1 MPDLSYLKHVISMLT
16 VLCYDQHRS
25 TSLIPSHCEDLM
37 KANVHEFIV
46 FLVSISS
53 CSLRKPMFI
62 DKSDCHQCWPME
74 TSAETP

>member
-1 MPDLSYLKHVISMLT
+1 
-16 VLCYDQHRS
+16 
-25 TSLIPSHCEDLM
+25 M